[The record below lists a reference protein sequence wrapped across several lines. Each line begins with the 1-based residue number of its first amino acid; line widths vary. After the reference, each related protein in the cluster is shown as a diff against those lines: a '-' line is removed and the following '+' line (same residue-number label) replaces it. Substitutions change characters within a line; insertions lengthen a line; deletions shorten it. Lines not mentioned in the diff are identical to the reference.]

1 VEGEEKEIY
10 NKEEEIKQLIS
21 KRRGI
26 EDKMNYDSFR
36 QRILN
41 KISSIYVDKILLD
54 TNNGIYEFTKIYIRN
69 SYIKFS
75 NEDGLYLIARVY
87 DGDVINVEIGDDFRM
102 EIDSNIVG
110 LDYND
115 YILLH
120 NLFEY

>member
-26 EDKMNYDSFR
+26 GDKMNYDSFR

-69 SYIKFS
+69 SYIKIS

-87 DGDVINVEIGDDFRM
+87 DGDVINGEIGDDFRM